1 MATLRGRGCF
11 QKSWVGV
18 CGPLPKTL
26 TLFMTKIC
34 VSLLPYLWPVQKFDS
49 LFTTVAADTVA
60 PNISYEGLLLLV
72 INKDENV
79 ASKKHTQFKT
89 RVLKPYPICNQ
100 NGQNQYP
107 IYDQNGW
114 KTLPFGAA
122 HTYLAHIREYPQLA
136 IPLQRPPLYNDH
148 LWSWQRVHTIHSYVN
163 LSTMAMC
170 SYQQWPSKCI
180 PNDPNYLSIM
190 AS

>member
-122 HTYLAHIREYPQLA
+122 HTYLAHIREYP
-136 IPLQRPPLYNDH
+136 
-148 LWSWQRVHTIHSYVN
+148 SWPSLFKGH
-163 LSTMAMC
+163 LSTMTTCGPGRESIPFTLMLT
-170 SYQQWPSKCI
+170 SLQWPCVHTS
-180 PNDPNYLSIM
+180 NGHQS
-190 AS
+190 ASQMTQIISP